1 MNKVK
6 SVDDCTDTYPQFN
19 AVRDTRKVK
28 RYLEDAEKVFSL
40 DVLTAEDDAALKK
53 AVAKANEM
61 LATTVIDTEYDAEV
75 TEALRV
81 LMAELVA
88 KYDLATDEVK
98 EQLDYSGLQ
107 RGDYKPA
114 SEPDKTTEIL
124 TAAVGATAK
133 LMTIIFGKKG
143 FADFWSFLY

>member
-1 MNKVK
+1 MPGTLQAASPVTE
-6 SVDDCTDTYPQFN
+6 VLTT
-19 AVRDTRKVK
+19 VRDTKKVK

-75 TEALRV
+75 TEELRV

-98 EQLDYSGLQ
+98 EQLDDYSGLQ

>member
-1 MNKVK
+1 MPEFKEV
-6 SVDDCTDTYPQFN
+6 
-19 AVRDTRKVK
+19 VRK
-28 RYLEDAEKVFSL
+28 R
-40 DVLTAEDDAALKK
+40 
-53 AVAKANEM
+53 
-61 LATTVIDTEYDAEV
+61 
-75 TEALRV
+75 LRV